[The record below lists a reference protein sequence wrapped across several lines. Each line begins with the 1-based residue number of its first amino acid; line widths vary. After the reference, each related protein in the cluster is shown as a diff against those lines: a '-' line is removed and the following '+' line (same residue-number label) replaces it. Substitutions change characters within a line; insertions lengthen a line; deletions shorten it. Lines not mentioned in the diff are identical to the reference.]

1 MARGRLLLAL
11 LSEEKTWRTR
21 TQDCLRSAIQV
32 NGWMVPAGVMCSSRS
47 WLINSHLAP
56 IWRASCA
63 GL

>member
-11 LSEEKTWRTR
+11 LSGEEGWTR

-32 NGWMVPAGVMCSSRS
+32 NGWMVPAGVMRSSRA
-47 WLINSHLAP
+47 WPINSHLAP
-56 IWRASCA
+56 TSRASCA